1 MAFANSSYSDILTT
15 TIENRSRE
23 LADNWTNNN
32 ALLRRLRAKD
42 NVKPFS
48 AGSLIMQEIGYT
60 DSTQINA
67 NSYSGL
73 TH

>member
-1 MAFANSSYSDILTT
+1 MRGIKSPRDNNLTT
-15 TIENRSRE
+15 IQNRSGE
-23 LADNWTNNN
+23 LSDNWTNNN
-32 ALLRRLRAKD
+32 ALMRKLRAKG

-48 AGSLIMQEIGYT
+48 GGNVIMQEIGYN
-60 DSTQINA
+60 DPASINA